1 MIKIGNNNFLNLKDI
16 ANEFN
21 IQTKDLM
28 ATLDKER
35 IKYTYLSD
43 TPYILESEFLKLFKS
58 QDEIGQ
64 VSSKVYPVTERE
76 IMEETIKVLQYKKV
90 ISIKELREYLKQTM
104 KLSDEDLI
112 INKNRKDTRFDQK
125 VRNLISH
132 RDGNGLL
139 NYCIYENGYLSLKE
153 E

>member
-28 ATLDKER
+28 VALDKER

-43 TPYILESEFLKLFKS
+43 TPYILESEFLKLFKL

-76 IMEETIKVLQYKKV
+76 IMEETIKVLQYKKT

-104 KLSDEDLI
+104 KLSDKDLI
-112 INKNRKDTRFDQK
+112 INKNRNDTRFDQK

-132 RDGNGLL
+132 RNGNGLL
-139 NYCIYENGYLSLKE
+139 KYCIYENGYLSLKE

>member
-1 MIKIGNNNFLNLKDI
+1 MIKKGNNNFKNFKDI

-35 IKYTYLSD
+35 IKYTYLAD
-43 TPYILESEFLKLFKS
+43 TQYILESEFLKLFKS

>member
-1 MIKIGNNNFLNLKDI
+1 MIKLGNNNFLRLKDI
-16 ANEFN
+16 AEEFN
-21 IQTKDLM
+21 VDVESLV
-28 ATLDKER
+28 ATLDKEK
-35 IKYTYLSD
+35 IKYTYLGD
-43 TPYILESEFLKLFKS
+43 IPYVLESEFLRLFKS

-64 VSSKVYPVTERE
+64 VIQKVYPITERE
-76 IMEETIKVLQYKKV
+76 IMEETIKILHHEKV

-104 KLSDEDLI
+104 NLSEEDLI

-139 NYCIYENGYLSLKE
+139 EYCIYENGYLRLKE
-153 E
+153 D